1 MEYVLIGK
9 IATTFGLKGEVKVDV
24 YTDFGDERFKVGSL
38 VYLEVKDQY
47 VALEI
52 KTKRYHANRLLI
64 SFKGLEDL
72 GSVEPYKGLKL
83 YKDKASIKPLREGE
97 YYFSDLE
104 GLDVFL
110 NGKLVAK
117 VKRVEEGPGYN
128 YLRVISKDQKE
139 VLIPFIKDVF
149 IESVDLQNKLINIK
163 YWEGLL

>member
-24 YTDFGDERFKVGSL
+24 YTDFSDERFKLGSL
-38 VYLEVKDQY
+38 VYLEVKGQY
-47 VALEI
+47 IALEI
-52 KTKRYHANRLLI
+52 KTKRYHAGRLLV
-64 SFKGLEDL
+64 SFKGYEDL
-72 GSVEPYKGLKL
+72 SSVEPYKGLKL
-83 YKDKASIKPLREGE
+83 YKDKASIKPLKEGE

-110 NGKLVAK
+110 NGELVAS
-117 VKRVEEGPGYN
+117 VKRVEEGPDYN

-149 IESVDLQNKLINIK
+149 IERVDLQNKLISIK